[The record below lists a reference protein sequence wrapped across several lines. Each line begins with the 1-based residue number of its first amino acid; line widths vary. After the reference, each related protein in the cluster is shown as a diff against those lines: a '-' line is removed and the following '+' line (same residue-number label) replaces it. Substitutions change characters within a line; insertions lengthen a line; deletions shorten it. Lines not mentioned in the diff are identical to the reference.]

1 MSIHTDEATFEIQY
15 GNLTRKTHANTSW
28 DRARFESCGQKW
40 MDLSEGHYGV
50 SMLNDCKYGHSVKD
64 SVIGLTLIKSGIEPN
79 PTTDQEV
86 HHFTYA
92 IYPHA
97 EKWQAAGT
105 VPQAFFLNQPALAV
119 QGGKPGESF
128 SLAGLD
134 APNVVLETIKRAEDG
149 DGAIV
154 RMYECENSLTNVT
167 LDWNLPFHAAESCN
181 CLEQPDGEPVEVK
194 DGKITFT
201 VKPYEIKTIRIR

>member
-1 MSIHTDEATFEIQY
+1 
-15 GNLTRKTHANTSW
+15 
-28 DRARFESCGQKW
+28 
-40 MDLSEGHYGV
+40 
-50 SMLNDCKYGHSVKD
+50 
-64 SVIGLTLIKSGIEPN
+64 VIGLTLIKSGIEPN

>member
-1 MSIHTDEATFEIQY
+1 MVFIEK
-15 GNLTRKTHANTSW
+15 N
-28 DRARFESCGQKW
+28 RARRGFVFVEIVRQIVAV
-40 MDLSEGHYGV
+40 V
-50 SMLNDCKYGHSVKD
+50 SIDHRQVEHIVNRYPRHKVVVLRVQRLHLRQRLAAHR
-64 SVIGLTLIKSGIEPN
+64 VIHGGFDRVLRGRGGRLRCRSLRRVLRLDRRRFGRLCRFSRLRIFGLHLR
-79 PTTDQEV
+79 
-86 HHFTYA
+86 
-92 IYPHA
+92 
-97 EKWQAAGT
+97 
-105 VPQAFFLNQPALAV
+105 AV